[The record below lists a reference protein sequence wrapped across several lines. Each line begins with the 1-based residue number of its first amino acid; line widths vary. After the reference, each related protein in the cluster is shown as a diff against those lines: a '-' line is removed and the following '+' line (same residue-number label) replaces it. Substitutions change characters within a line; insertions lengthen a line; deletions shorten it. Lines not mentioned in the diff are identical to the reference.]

1 MIRQALKTNKQRIQ
15 QATSRSIPA
24 PTGGWNAVDPLANM
38 KPQFAVI
45 LDNWIPRAAYVELRR
60 GSRIWCREAPAPVE
74 SLMIYRGDKA
84 GGDQIYAVSGDQVY
98 DATTLEST
106 FTAPVYPAAGTLANS
121 RIQYLNFSNDG
132 GAFLICVNGADTPFY
147 WDNTVWDTL
156 TITGTAGPIT
166 LDPDDLSDVVMHKRR
181 LFFVENG
188 TLRVWYLDTDAIQGA
203 SSLLDLGPVFQFG
216 GTISAI
222 GTWSLDGGQGQDD
235 YLTIFSTEGE
245 VAIYQGTDPA
255 DALNWSL
262 VGVFGVGYPL
272 GKRSLLK
279 FGGDLLALTTGG
291 VQPLSQALKL
301 DRAADDNVAIT
312 ARIQNAFQVATQT
325 YGSLFGWEACAYE
338 RGSLVIYNVPTA
350 ELTTSV
356 QFVQNA
362 QTGAWC
368 RFTGLNAF
376 CWDTTDTNIY
386 YGGTDGVYQ
395 WDVGVTDNGE
405 DVTCDVQVAFNTYG
419 FSGRVKHFT
428 MVQPVLNATA
438 NVRPAIEMLTDFEDR
453 EPESVPTTVISDRTD
468 VLTIRKDWTSVVGDG
483 AWGSVRM
490 QAVLSTDLGSTT
502 ILADGDGNDIVDGA
516 GNEIAIDSGEPV
528 TAQLQCIGF
537 NVLFEAGGVL

>member
-60 GSRIWCREAPAPVE
+60 GSRAWCRDAPAPVE
-74 SLMIYRGDKA
+74 SLMIYRGDKV
-84 GGDQIYAVSGDQVY
+84 GGDQIYAVSDGDVY
-98 DATTLEST
+98 NATTLEST
-106 FTAPVYPAAGTLANS
+106 FTAPVYTGLTNS
-121 RIQYLNFSNDG
+121 RVQYINFANDG

-147 WDNTVWDTL
+147 WNNTAWAAL
-156 TITGTAGPIT
+156 TISGTSGSIT